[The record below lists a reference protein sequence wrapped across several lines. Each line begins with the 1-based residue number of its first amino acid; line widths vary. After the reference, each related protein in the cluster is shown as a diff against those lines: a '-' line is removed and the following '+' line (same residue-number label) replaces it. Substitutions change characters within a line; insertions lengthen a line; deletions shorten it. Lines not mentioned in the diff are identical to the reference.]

1 MSVKT
6 KITIDNSELKK
17 GLKDAENQASSSMQK
32 IADSA
37 QTASGGFKSILSSLE
52 KLGPAGKI
60 AVVAIGALAGVFT
73 GVIAGINK
81 LSSKLDVIGKSSKS
95 VNLTTTAFQSLS
107 HAASMCGV
115 AMEKVQ
121 KIITNVQYRLAQAD
135 QGTKNVVDGF
145 AELGISWSE
154 LKKLSPEMQLIS
166 IIQAAEKITD
176 VGKRNKALFKL
187 FEKEDI
193 QSLNKLIETD
203 YGRMVANAKNMG
215 VVIDEE
221 SIRIAEAYND
231 SIGIASDRLKAM
243 VANWKATKTLM
254 KDLGEMAKEAT
265 SSLNVEDG
273 RVADQFKE
281 VYQGIGD
288 AADELEAKL
297 KQNDEA
303 EFNRLQQRI
312 KELAKL
318 KAFQTMMTATG
329 GRGIITEG
337 MAEKLS
343 PAYMEQARNEVMW
356 NEVSKIDS
364 RFNVNDRNTWTQRRL
379 NPRNQSVFDVEK
391 IKADKVIAA
400 TKRLTQEL
408 ETKKKKHEEQLRSY
422 NKEIDLNKEIARIE
436 AETGGKL
443 TDEQK
448 AEVKKALLE
457 YQVARN
463 KDFIGLIEQQNSKMN
478 DEFNIQKAL
487 INGDAKRVEMLKAIV
502 KLKENG
508 ITISEEEF
516 NNNEKLSDDIK
527 EQVQAVKNQM
537 MKTLAQKAELDT
549 ATIDKMGRDET
560 SSAAL
565 QVAKLTGNQEE
576 IRQLTLINDLKQKGI
591 ITDEKDLDRIR
602 QKYEELLKIRKVNEE
617 TLNQAKVNKLT
628 KDADIQNQIAEA
640 QLKGDYDRVNT
651 LKFINDLKQQGV
663 NIDEVELKVYDEK
676 YKELLEQKKL
686 RNELALKQSFQDQ
699 GNALVNQAMRQAGFL
714 KQAAQMEAIRNAEKI
729 KGAKLTEDE
738 ISMIKQLSSLQTQLN
753 DPMNKLDLNNFDTK
767 TNELTARGGFSTGAV
782 VTNKDIVNKQIRDFN
797 QRQVQILNN
806 IYETLK
812 NGGII

>member
-17 GLKDAENQASSSMQK
+17 GLKDAENQVSSSMQK
-32 IADSA
+32 IADGA

-115 AMEKVQ
+115 AMEKIQ
-121 KIITNVQYRLAQAD
+121 AIITTVQYRLAQAD
-135 QGTKNVVDGF
+135 QGTKNIVEGF

-154 LKKLSPEMQLIS
+154 LKKLSPEMQLLS

-288 AADELEAKL
+288 AADELEKKL
-297 KQNDEA
+297 KKNDEA
-303 EFNRLQQRI
+303 EYNRLQQKI

-329 GRGIITEG
+329 GRGIVTES

-343 PAYMEQARNEVMW
+343 PAYMEQARKEVMW
-356 NEVSKIDS
+356 KEVSKIDS
-364 RFNVNDRNTWTQRRL
+364 RFDPNDRNTWTQRRL
-379 NPRNQSVFDVEK
+379 NPRTQSVFDVEK

-408 ETKKKKHEEQLRSY
+408 ENKKKKHEDQLRSY
-422 NKEIDLNKEIARIE
+422 NKELNLAKEIARIE
-436 AETGGKL
+436 SEAGAKL

-448 AEVKKALLE
+448 AEVKKSLLE

-478 DEFNIQKAL
+478 DEFAIQKAL
-487 INGDAKRVEMLKAIV
+487 ISGDAKRVEMLKALV
-502 KLKENG
+502 KLKEQG

-516 NNNEKLSDDIK
+516 NNLKLSDDIK

-537 MKTLAQKAELDT
+537 ANALAQKAELDA
-549 ATIDKMGRDET
+549 ATIDKIGRDET

-591 ITDEKDLDRIR
+591 ITDEKDLNQIR
-602 QKYEELLKIRKVNEE
+602 QKYEELLKIRKANEE
-617 TLNQAKVNKLT
+617 TLNQAKVEKMA

-651 LKFINDLKQQGV
+651 LKFINELKQQGI
-663 NIDEVELKVYDEK
+663 NIDEVELKVNEEK
-676 YKELLEQKKL
+676 YKALLEQKKIQ
-686 RNELALKQSFQDQ
+686 REISFKQNVKDQ

-738 ISMIKQLSSLQTQLN
+738 ISMIKQLSDIQTQMA
-753 DPMNKLDLNNFDTK
+753 DPMNTLNLNGFDTK

-782 VTNKDIVNKQIRDFN
+782 VTNKDVVNKQIRDFN

>member
-1 MSVKT
+1 MSIKT

-32 IADSA
+32 IADGA

-60 AVVAIGALAGVFT
+60 AVVAIGALAGIFT
-73 GVIAGINK
+73 GVIAGINR

-107 HAASMCGV
+107 HAAGICGV

-154 LKKLSPEMQLIS
+154 LGKLSPEMQLIS

-288 AADELEAKL
+288 AADELEEKL
-297 KQNDEA
+297 KKNAEA
-303 EFNRLQQRI
+303 EYRRIQQRI

-318 KAFQTMMTATG
+318 NTFQTMMTATG
-329 GRGIITEG
+329 GRGIVTES

-343 PAYMEQARNEVMW
+343 PAYMEQARKEVMW

-364 RFNVNDRNTWTQRRL
+364 RFDPNDRNTWTQRRL

-408 ETKKKKHEEQLRSY
+408 ETKKKKHEEHLRSY
-422 NKEIDLNKEIARIE
+422 NKEIDLNEEIARIE

-443 TDEQK
+443 TNEQK
-448 AEVKKALLE
+448 AEVKKALLD

-463 KDFIGLIEQQNSKMN
+463 EDFIGLIEQQNSKMN
-478 DEFNIQKAL
+478 DEFEIQKAL
-487 INGDAKRVEMLKAIV
+487 INGDAKRVEMLKALV
-502 KLKENG
+502 KLKEQG

-516 NNNEKLSDDIK
+516 KNSEKLSDDIK

-549 ATIDKMGRDET
+549 ATIDKIGRDET
-560 SSAAL
+560 SSTTL
-565 QVAKLTGNQEE
+565 QVAKLNGNQEE

-591 ITDEKDLDRIR
+591 ITDEKDLDQIR
-602 QKYEELLKIRKVNEE
+602 QKYEELLKIRKANEE
-617 TLNQAKVNKLT
+617 TLNQAKVSKMT

-640 QLKGDYDRVNT
+640 TLKGDYDRVNT
-651 LKFINDLKQQGV
+651 LKLLNELKQQGI
-663 NIDEVELKVYDEK
+663 NIDEVELKVNEEK
-676 YKELLEQKKL
+676 YKALLEQKKL
-686 RNELALKQSFQDQ
+686 RNELALKQSFQNQ
-699 GNALVNQAMRQAGFL
+699 GNALVSQAMRQAGFL
-714 KQAAQMEAIRNAEKI
+714 KQATQMEAIRNAEKI

-767 TNELTARGGFSTGAV
+767 TNELTARGGFSTGAA
-782 VTNKDIVNKQIRDFN
+782 VTNKDAVNRQIRDFN
-797 QRQVQILNN
+797 QRQVQILSN

>member
-32 IADSA
+32 IADGA

-60 AVVAIGALAGVFT
+60 AVVAIGALAGIFT

-115 AMEKVQ
+115 AMEKI
-121 KIITNVQYRLAQAD
+121 KAIITTVQYRLAQAD
-135 QGTKNVVDGF
+135 QGTKNVVEGF

-166 IIQAAEKITD
+166 IIQAAEKIKD
-176 VGKRNKALFKL
+176 VGKRNQALFKL

-243 VANWKATKTLM
+243 VSNWKATKTLM

-288 AADELEAKL
+288 AADELEEKL
-297 KQNDEA
+297 KKNDEA
-303 EFNRLQQRI
+303 EYNRLQQKI

-329 GRGIITEG
+329 GRGIVTES

-343 PAYMEQARNEVMW
+343 PAYMEQARKEVMW

-379 NPRNQSVFDVEK
+379 NPRNLSVFDVEK

-408 ETKKKKHEEQLRSY
+408 EKKKKKHEDQLRSY
-422 NKEIDLNKEIARIE
+422 NKELNLVKEIARIE
-436 AETGGKL
+436 SEAGAKL

-478 DEFNIQKAL
+478 DEFEIQKAL
-487 INGDAKRVEMLKAIV
+487 ISGDAKRVEMLKALV
-502 KLKENG
+502 KLKEQG

-516 NNNEKLSDDIK
+516 NNLEKLSDDIK

-537 MKTLAQKAELDT
+537 ANALAQKAELDA
-549 ATIDKMGRDET
+549 ATIDKIGRDET
-560 SSAAL
+560 SSTTL

-576 IRQLTLINDLKQKGI
+576 IHQLTLINDLKQKGI
-591 ITDEKDLDRIR
+591 ITDEKDLNQIR
-602 QKYEELLKIRKVNEE
+602 QKYEELLKIRKANEE
-617 TLNQAKVNKLT
+617 TINQAKVEKMA

-651 LKFINDLKQQGV
+651 LKFINELKQQGI
-663 NIDEVELKVYDEK
+663 NIDEVELKVNEEK
-676 YKELLEQKKL
+676 YKALLEQKKL

-714 KQAAQMEAIRNAEKI
+714 KQAAQMEAIRNAEKQ

-797 QRQVQILNN
+797 QRQVQILSN

>member
-343 PAYMEQARNEVMW
+343 PAYMEQARKEVMW

-714 KQAAQMEAIRNAEKI
+714 KQAAQMEAIRNAEKQ

>member
-1 MSVKT
+1 MSIRT
-6 KITIDNSELKK
+6 KITIDNSELRK

-32 IADSA
+32 IADGA

-107 HAASMCGV
+107 HAASICGV

-135 QGTKNVVDGF
+135 QGTKNVVEGF

-231 SIGIASDRLKAM
+231 SIGIASDRLKVM
-243 VANWKATKTLM
+243 VSNWKATKTLM

-265 SSLNVEDG
+265 NSLNVEDG

-288 AADELEAKL
+288 AADELEEKL
-297 KQNDEA
+297 KKNDEA
-303 EFNRLQQRI
+303 EYNRLQKRI

-343 PAYMEQARNEVMW
+343 PAYMEQARKEVMW

-408 ETKKKKHEEQLRSY
+408 ETKKKKHEDQLRSY
-422 NKEIDLNKEIARIE
+422 NKELNLVKEIARIE

-448 AEVKKALLE
+448 AEVKKSLLE

-487 INGDAKRVEMLKAIV
+487 ISGDAKRVEMLKAIV
-502 KLKENG
+502 KLKEQG
-508 ITISEEEF
+508 IIISEEEF

-537 MKTLAQKAELDT
+537 AKALAQKAEFDK
-549 ATIDKMGRDET
+549 ASIDKIGRDET
-560 SSAAL
+560 SSTTL
-565 QVAKLTGNQEE
+565 QVAKLNGNQEE

-591 ITDEKDLDRIR
+591 ITDEKDLDKIR

-617 TLNQAKVNKLT
+617 TINQAKVDKMG
-628 KDADIQNQIAEA
+628 KDLNIQNQIAEA
-640 QLKGDYDRVNT
+640 ELKGDYDRANT
-651 LKFINDLKQQGV
+651 LKFINELKQQGI
-663 NIDEVELKVYDEK
+663 NIDEVELKVNEEK
-676 YKELLEQKKL
+676 YKALLEQKKL

-699 GNALVNQAMRQAGFL
+699 GNALVSQAMRQAGFL
-714 KQAAQMEAIRNAEKI
+714 KQAAQMEAIRNAEKQ

-797 QRQVQILNN
+797 QRQVQILSN

>member
-1 MSVKT
+1 MSIKT

-32 IADSA
+32 IADGA
-37 QTASGGFKSILSSLE
+37 QTASGGFKGILSSLE
-52 KLGPAGKI
+52 KIGPAGKI
-60 AVVAIGALAGVFT
+60 AVVAIGALAGIFT

-107 HAASMCGV
+107 HAASICGV

-154 LKKLSPEMQLIS
+154 LGKLSPEMQLLS

-193 QSLNKLIETD
+193 QSLNKLIEAD

-215 VVIDEE
+215 VVIDKE

-265 SSLNVEDG
+265 NSLNVEDG
-273 RVADQFKE
+273 RVAEQFKE

-288 AADELEAKL
+288 AADELEEKL
-297 KQNDEA
+297 KKNAEA
-303 EFNRLQQRI
+303 EYKRIQQRI

-318 KAFQTMMTATG
+318 NTFQTMMTATG
-329 GRGIITEG
+329 GRGIVTES

-343 PAYMEQARNEVMW
+343 PAYMEQARKEVMW

-448 AEVKKALLE
+448 AEVKKVLLE

-478 DEFNIQKAL
+478 DEFEIQKAL

-502 KLKENG
+502 KLKEQG

-516 NNNEKLSDDIK
+516 NNNEKLSADIK

-537 MKTLAQKAELDT
+537 AKALIQKAELDT

-560 SSAAL
+560 SSTTL

-591 ITDEKDLDRIR
+591 ITDEKDLDQIR

-617 TLNQAKVNKLT
+617 TLNQAKVEKMA

-640 QLKGDYDRVNT
+640 QLKGDYDRVST
-651 LKFINDLKQQGV
+651 LKFINELKQQGV
-663 NIDEVELKVYDEK
+663 NIDEVELKVNEEK
-676 YKELLEQKKL
+676 YKALLEQKKL
-686 RNELALKQSFQDQ
+686 RNELALKQSFKDK
-699 GNALVNQAMRQAGFL
+699 GNALVSQAMRQAGFL
-714 KQAAQMEAIRNAEKI
+714 KQAAQMEAIRNAEKQ

-753 DPMNKLDLNNFDTK
+753 DPINKLDLNNFDMK

-782 VTNKDIVNKQIRDFN
+782 VINKDIVNKQIRDFN
-797 QRQVQILNN
+797 QRQVQILSN

>member
-343 PAYMEQARNEVMW
+343 PAYMEQARKEVMW

>member
-6 KITIDNSELKK
+6 KITVDNSELKK

-115 AMEKVQ
+115 AMEKIQ
-121 KIITNVQYRLAQAD
+121 AIITTVQYRLAQAD

-154 LKKLSPEMQLIS
+154 LKKLSPEMQLLS

-265 SSLNVEDG
+265 NSLNVEDG

-288 AADELEAKL
+288 AADELEEKL
-297 KQNDEA
+297 KKNDEA
-303 EFNRLQQRI
+303 EYNRIQQKI

-343 PAYMEQARNEVMW
+343 PAYMEQARKEVMW

-408 ETKKKKHEEQLRSY
+408 EKKKKKHEDQLRSY
-422 NKEIDLNKEIARIE
+422 NKELNLAKEIARIE
-436 AETGGKL
+436 SEAGGKL

-463 KDFIGLIEQQNSKMN
+463 KDFIG
-478 DEFNIQKAL
+478 
-487 INGDAKRVEMLKAIV
+487 
-502 KLKENG
+502 
-508 ITISEEEF
+508 
-516 NNNEKLSDDIK
+516 
-527 EQVQAVKNQM
+527 
-537 MKTLAQKAELDT
+537 
-549 ATIDKMGRDET
+549 
-560 SSAAL
+560 
-565 QVAKLTGNQEE
+565 
-576 IRQLTLINDLKQKGI
+576 
-591 ITDEKDLDRIR
+591 
-602 QKYEELLKIRKVNEE
+602 
-617 TLNQAKVNKLT
+617 
-628 KDADIQNQIAEA
+628 
-640 QLKGDYDRVNT
+640 
-651 LKFINDLKQQGV
+651 
-663 NIDEVELKVYDEK
+663 
-676 YKELLEQKKL
+676 
-686 RNELALKQSFQDQ
+686 
-699 GNALVNQAMRQAGFL
+699 
-714 KQAAQMEAIRNAEKI
+714 
-729 KGAKLTEDE
+729 
-738 ISMIKQLSSLQTQLN
+738 
-753 DPMNKLDLNNFDTK
+753 
-767 TNELTARGGFSTGAV
+767 
-782 VTNKDIVNKQIRDFN
+782 
-797 QRQVQILNN
+797 
-806 IYETLK
+806 
-812 NGGII
+812 

>member
-1 MSVKT
+1 MSIRT
-6 KITIDNSELKK
+6 KITIDNSELRK

-32 IADSA
+32 IADGA

-107 HAASMCGV
+107 HAAGICGV

-154 LKKLSPEMQLIS
+154 LGKLSPEMQLLS

-288 AADELEAKL
+288 AADELEEKL
-297 KQNDEA
+297 KKNAEA
-303 EFNRLQQRI
+303 EYKRIQQRI

-318 KAFQTMMTATG
+318 NTFQTMMTATG
-329 GRGIITEG
+329 GRGIVTES

-343 PAYMEQARNEVMW
+343 PAYMEQARKEVMW

-364 RFNVNDRNTWTQRRL
+364 RFDPNDRNTWTQRRL

-448 AEVKKALLE
+448 AEVKKVLLE

-463 KDFIGLIEQQNSKMN
+463 KNFIGLIEQQNSKMN
-478 DEFNIQKAL
+478 DEFEIQKAL

-516 NNNEKLSDDIK
+516 NNSEKLSDDIK
-527 EQVQAVKNQM
+527 EQVQAIKNQM
-537 MKTLAQKAELDT
+537 AKALVQKAELDT
-549 ATIDKMGRDET
+549 TTIDKIVRDET
-560 SSAAL
+560 SSTTL
-565 QVAKLTGNQEE
+565 QVAKLNGNQEE

-591 ITDEKDLDRIR
+591 ITDEKDLDQIR

-617 TLNQAKVNKLT
+617 TLNQAKVEKMA
-628 KDADIQNQIAEA
+628 KDAGIQNQIAEA

-651 LKFINDLKQQGV
+651 LKVINELKQQGI

-676 YKELLEQKKL
+676 YKALLEQKKL
-686 RNELALKQSFQDQ
+686 INELALKKSFQDQ
-699 GNALVNQAMRQAGFL
+699 GNALVSQAMRQAGFL

-753 DPMNKLDLNNFDTK
+753 NPMNKLDLNNFDTK
-767 TNELTARGGFSTGAV
+767 TNELTTRGGFSTGAV

-797 QRQVQILNN
+797 QRQVQILSN

>member
-343 PAYMEQARNEVMW
+343 PAYMEQARKEVMW

-782 VTNKDIVNKQIRDFN
+782 VTNKDTVNKQIRDFS
-797 QRQVQILNN
+797 QRQVQILNS
-806 IYETLK
+806 IYNTLK
-812 NGGII
+812 TGGLI

>member
-1 MSVKT
+1 M
-6 KITIDNSELKK
+6 E
-17 GLKDAENQASSSMQK
+17 K

-37 QTASGGFKSILSSLE
+37 QTASGGFKSILGSLA
-52 KLGPAGKI
+52 KLGPYGKL
-60 AVVAIGALAGVFT
+60 AVVAIGSIVGVVT

-81 LSSKLDVIGKSSKS
+81 LAGKLDVIGKSAKS
-95 VNLTTTAFQSLS
+95 VNLSTTAFQSLS
-107 HAASMCGV
+107 HAASICGV

-121 KIITNVQYRLAQAD
+121 KIITNVQYRLAQAN

-154 LKKLSPEMQLIS
+154 LEKLSPEMQLLS

-243 VANWKATKTLM
+243 VANWRATKTLM

-297 KQNDEA
+297 KKNDEA
-303 EFNRLQQRI
+303 EYNRIQQKI

-343 PAYMEQARNEVMW
+343 PAYMEQARKEVMW
-356 NEVSKIDS
+356 KEVSKRDS
-364 RFNVNDRNTWTQRRL
+364 RFDYNDRNTWTQRRL

-400 TKRLTQEL
+400 TKRITQEL

-422 NKEIDLNKEIARIE
+422 NKEIDLSKEIVRIE
-436 AETGGKL
+436 SETGGKL
-443 TDEQK
+443 NDEQK
-448 AEVKKALLE
+448 AEVKKAFLD

-478 DEFNIQKAL
+478 DEFEIQKAL
-487 INGDAKRVEMLKAIV
+487 INGDTKRVEMLKALV
-502 KLKENG
+502 KLKEQG

-516 NNNEKLSDDIK
+516 NNNEKLSADIK
-527 EQVQAVKNQM
+527 EQIQAVKNQM
-537 MKTLAQKAELDT
+537 NKALAQKAELDK
-549 ATIDKMGRDET
+549 ATIDKIGRDET
-560 SSAAL
+560 SSTNL
-565 QVAKLTGNQEE
+565 QVAKLNGNQEE

-602 QKYEELLKIRKVNEE
+602 QKYEELLKIRKINEE
-617 TLNQAKVNKLT
+617 AINQAKVEKMA
-628 KDADIQNQIAEA
+628 KDAGIQNQIAEA
-640 QLKGDYDRVNT
+640 QLKGDYERVNT
-651 LKFINDLKQQGV
+651 LKLLNELKQQGL
-663 NIDEVELKVYDEK
+663 NIDETELKANEAK
-676 YKELLEQKKL
+676 YKALLEQKKL
-686 RNELALKQSFQDQ
+686 QRELSFKQNMQDQ

-714 KQAAQMEAIRNAEKI
+714 KQAAQIEAIRNAEKQ
-729 KGAKLTEDE
+729 KGAKLTEEELDK
-738 ISMIKQLSSLQTQLN
+738 IKQLTSLQIQLN
-753 DPMNKLDLNNFDTK
+753 DPLNRLDFSGLDTK
-767 TNELTARGGFSTGAV
+767 TNELTSRGGFSSGAV
-782 VTNKDIVNKQIRDFN
+782 VVNKDTVNKQIRDFS

-806 IYETLK
+806 IYNTLK
-812 NGGII
+812 TGGII